1 MHDWERAE
9 SLFLAA
15 VDLPPAQ
22 RTVFLDTEC
31 CGDADLRTEVE
42 ELLEADTHQG
52 EDILAAIEGHAQAL
66 FGPES
71 VAGTRFGSYRLIREI
86 GRGGMSTVYLAVR
99 DDEQFEKQV
108 AIKLIR
114 RGMDTDDVLGRFRG
128 ERQILANL
136 EHAYIGRLLDGGT
149 SEDGRPFLV
158 MEYVQGEP
166 LDVYCDR
173 VGLDLRERCRLFLKV
188 CEAVSCAHRN
198 LVVHRDLKPGN
209 ILVGPDGSP
218 KLLDFGVA
226 KLLDPD
232 ENAGLTMTGVA
243 GRMLTPEYASP
254 EQLRGE
260 RITTASDVYS
270 LGAVLYQLLSGV
282 RPHQFKAA
290 GFREY
295 ERVICETEPPRL
307 SDAAK
312 RWNAQLRGDFDAIVA
327 KAMRKEPE
335 LRYAAV
341 DLLAQDIERS
351 LDGFP
356 VAARQGDTTYRAG
369 KFLKR
374 NRAALAVGALFVGA
388 LAAGAV
394 SSAIQARR
402 ADAARQIAQA
412 NQKLAER
419 NRLEAQWQAAESE
432 RQRKQAEIERAAAET
447 QRQLAD
453 RRFEQ
458 LRQLAGK
465 FLFDFHDQIANLP
478 GSTPARKQVV
488 ETGLRYYD
496 SLVEDAQ
503 GNRDLLEEAAR
514 GYERLG
520 DVQGNLYM
528 SNLGDY
534 KGALASYKKAHE
546 IRARISDPSAAF
558 MHDRLSGETKIAE
571 VLLTMGQTKEADATL
586 RGIQKIAESSP
597 VANDPEVIHGLMQ
610 TYGALGDLKVRVGLF
625 SEAEEPYKKLIAL
638 GTKFVAVA
646 PENGLAQY
654 SLALGHTKL
663 ADVYSR
669 IERAPDALIHIR
681 AALEIDQKLL
691 AATPSDRTRKRKL
704 FLDYQILGIVYI
716 ADSGKPLD
724 KGGEALAYTQK
735 AADIA
740 EEMLKT
746 DPKDERAKND
756 VRVVQD
762 FLGDVLRDANHAEA
776 ALPHYQRALDMA
788 ESEQQSVGANNMT
801 MRENLMMAY
810 HRMAR
815 GLIAAGRP
823 APGLEQLDKAVAVL
837 HELIQHDGSAVRW
850 VSWQTD
856 LERAR
861 GLAYTGQK
869 NWPEAIA
876 AYRRGVAAATQT
888 TKADPRN
895 DDYWNDLRHA
905 YLELGDCYA
914 AAGETAEAAGTMQ
927 DLLNTL
933 RQIEGRRTLRAD
945 EIESRNSALAKLD
958 AWRK

>member
-15 VDLPPAQ
+15 ADLPLAE
-22 RTVFLDTEC
+22 RNAFLDTEC
-31 CGDADLRTEVE
+31 GADRDLRAEIE
-42 ELLEADTHQG
+42 ELLEADTRQG
-52 EDILAAIEGHAQAL
+52 EDILAAIEGHAQSL
-66 FGPES
+66 FAPES

-149 SEDGRPFLV
+149 SDDGRPFLV

-209 ILVGPDGSP
+209 ILVGSDGAP

-232 ENAGLTMTGVA
+232 EGPGLTMTGVA

-270 LGAVLYQLLSGV
+270 LGAVLYQLLSGA
-282 RPHQFKAA
+282 RPHQFKGT

-295 ERVICETEPPRL
+295 ERVICETEPQRM

-312 RWNAQLRGDFDAIVA
+312 RWNGQLRGDFDAIVA

-335 LRYAAV
+335 LRYASV
-341 DLLAQDIERS
+341 DQFSIDIERS

-356 VAARQGDTTYRAG
+356 VAARQGDKTYRAG

-374 NRAALAVGALFVGA
+374 NRTALAAGALFVGA

-394 SSAIQARR
+394 AATIQARR
-402 ADAARQIAQA
+402 AEAARQVALA

-419 NRLEAQWQAAESE
+419 NGLEARRQAAESE
-432 RQRKQAEIERAAAET
+432 RQRKQAEIERAAVET

-465 FLFDFHDQIANLP
+465 FLFDFHDQIVNLP

-496 SLVEDAQ
+496 SLVAEAQ
-503 GNRDLLEEAAR
+503 GNRVLLEEAAR

-520 DVQGNLYM
+520 DVQGNPYM

-534 KGALASYKKAHE
+534 KGALASYQKARA
-546 IRARISDPSAAF
+546 IRAGISDSSAAF
-558 MHDRLSGETKIAE
+558 MRDRISGETKIAE
-571 VLLTMGQTKEADATL
+571 VLMTMGQAKEADMIL
-586 RGIQKIAESSP
+586 RAIQRIAEASP
-597 VANDPEVIHGLMQ
+597 VADDPEVIHVLMA
-610 TYGALGDLKVRVGLF
+610 TYGALGDLKVHSGLYG
-625 SEAEEPYKKLIAL
+625 EVEEPYTKLIAL
-638 GTKFVAVA
+638 AKRLDAVG
-646 PENGLAQY
+646 PDHGLAQY
-654 SLALGHTKL
+654 ALAMGHTKL
-663 ADVYSR
+663 ADAYSHM
-669 IERAPDALIHIR
+669 ERAAEALTHMR
-681 AALEIDQKLL
+681 AALEIDRKLL
-691 AATPSDRTRKRKL
+691 AATPDDRNRQRKL
-704 FLDYQILGIVYI
+704 YLDHHIMGIIYLS
-716 ADSGKPLD
+716 DSGKTLD
-724 KGGEALAYTQK
+724 KGGEALANMQK
-735 AADIA
+735 AADLA
-740 EEMLKT
+740 EEMLHS
-746 DPKDERAKND
+746 DPNDERARND
-756 VRVVQD
+756 VRNVQEL
-762 FLGDVLRDANHAEA
+762 LGDVLRDDHQAEA
-776 ALPHYQRALDMA
+776 ALTHYQRGFDIA
-788 ESEQQSVGANNMT
+788 EKQQASAGANNLT
-801 MRENLMMAY
+801 MRENLMMAH

-815 GLIAAGRP
+815 GLIDAGRP
-823 APGLEQLDKAVAVL
+823 SPALEHLDQAMAVL
-837 HELIQHDGSAVRW
+837 ADLIQREGTKVRW
-850 VSWQTD
+850 TSWTTD

-861 GLAYTGQK
+861 GLAYAGLK

-876 AYRRGVAAATQT
+876 AYHRAIAAATQT
-888 TKADPRN
+888 SKADPKN
-895 DDYWNDLRHA
+895 DDYWNDLRHG
-905 YLELGDCYA
+905 YLELADCYA
-914 AAGETAEAAGTMQ
+914 AAGQTAEAAATMQ

-933 RQIEGRRTLRAD
+933 QQIEGRRSLRAD
-945 EIESRNSALAKLD
+945 EMESRNSAVAKMT